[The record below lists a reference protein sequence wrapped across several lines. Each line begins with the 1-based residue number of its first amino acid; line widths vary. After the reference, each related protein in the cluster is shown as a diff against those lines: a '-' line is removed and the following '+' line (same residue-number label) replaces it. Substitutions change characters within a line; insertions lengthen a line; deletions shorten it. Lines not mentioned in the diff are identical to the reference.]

1 MSGAAARPPGSR
13 GHRSPAMQRGTA
25 AAALALLAVLTCCRA
40 NPEPQPHGARD
51 QGNMNVLFII
61 ADDLRTSLGCY
72 GDPLVKSPN
81 IDQLASKS
89 IVFKNAFAQQALC
102 GPSRTSFLTSR
113 RPDTTRLF
121 DHNSYWRTHAG
132 NYTTLPQYLKMNS
145 FLTLSVG
152 KVFHPGIVSNH
163 TDDYPYS
170 WSIPPFHPSTQKYKN
185 AKVCKGPDGKRYA
198 NLVCPVDVKEMPEQT
213 LPDIQSTDE
222 AIRLLKKVK
231 STGNPFFL
239 AVGYHK
245 PHIPL
250 KYPEEFLKL
259 YPLEEIHLA
268 PDPKV
273 PSKLPPVAYNPWTD
287 VRSRDDVRALNIS
300 FPYGP
305 IPDDFQV
312 LIRQSY
318 FAAVS
323 YMDTQVGRLLNALEE
338 QGLAN
343 NTIVVFTS
351 DHGWSLGEHGE
362 WAKYSNFDVA
372 TRVPLMFYVPGLT
385 AALPLP
391 KQRVFPFINPFTDKV
406 GNWPRGLMVEFNVE
420 LVDLFPMVCL
430 LLRLPVPPPCPK
442 PSFHVELCTEG
453 ERIADLW
460 NHRATSDAKDESFV
474 FTQYP
479 RPADIPQPNSDLP
492 LLDDIRIM
500 GYSIR
505 SNDYRFTEWVS
516 YNPSTFTANLT
527 DIHAGELYLH
537 MSDPGQDNNLY
548 NNLEFA
554 ALVRKLSTL
563 IKV

>member
-1 MSGAAARPPGSR
+1 MSGVISCAMKLGCGS
-13 GHRSPAMQRGTA
+13 
-25 AAALALLAVLTCCRA
+25 AAALGLLAVLACCIGHGEA
-40 NPEPQPHGARD
+40 HPQG
-51 QGNMNVLFII
+51 GNMNVLFII

-72 GDPLVKSPN
+72 GDPIVKSPN

-113 RPDTTRLF
+113 RPDTTRLY

-152 KVFHPGIVSNH
+152 KVFHPGIVSNY

-198 NLVCPVDVKEMPEQT
+198 NLVCPVDVKEMPEHT

-222 AIRLLKKVK
+222 AIRLLKNIKN
-231 STGNPFFL
+231 TGNPFFL

-250 KYPEEFLKL
+250 KYPQEFLKL
-259 YPLEEIHLA
+259 YPREEIHLA

-391 KQRVFPFINPFTDKV
+391 KQRIFPFINPFTDKV
-406 GNWPRGLMVEFNVE
+406 GNLPRVSMVEASVE
-420 LVDLFPMVCL
+420 LVDLFPTLCQL
-430 LLRLPVPPPCPK
+430 LKLPIPPMCPSS
-442 PSFHVELCTEG
+442 SFHVELCTEG
-453 ERIADLW
+453 GGMASLF
-460 NHRATSDAKDESFV
+460 NSNTTSNRDESFA

-479 RPADIPQPNSDLP
+479 RPADKPQLNSDLP
-492 LLDDIRIM
+492 LLRDIRIM

-505 SNDYRFTEWVS
+505 SNDYRYTQWVS
-516 YNPSTFTANLT
+516 YNPSTFSANLS
-527 DIHAGELYLH
+527 DVHAGELYFYKT
-537 MSDPGQDNNLY
+537 DPGQDDNLY
-548 NNLEFA
+548 NNMEFA
-554 ALVRKLSTL
+554 GMVRKFSAL
-563 IKV
+563 IKT

>member
-1 MSGAAARPPGSR
+1 MGGAADTAAGCPLDSPALPCPARPCSEEERRRWRWLRLRLRLRRRLRLWLWLCWRCWLVAERTPDHSLTEPGTK
-13 GHRSPAMQRGTA
+13 HQD
-25 AAALALLAVLTCCRA
+25 LT
-40 NPEPQPHGARD
+40 N
-51 QGNMNVLFII
+51 
-61 ADDLRTSLGCY
+61 
-72 GDPLVKSPN
+72 
-81 IDQLASKS
+81 AS
-89 IVFKNAFAQQALC
+89 
-102 GPSRTSFLTSR
+102 
-113 RPDTTRLF
+113 
-121 DHNSYWRTHAG
+121 H
-132 NYTTLPQYLKMNS
+132 
-145 FLTLSVG
+145 LS
-152 KVFHPGIVSNH
+152 GIVSNH

-198 NLVCPVDVKEMPEQT
+198 NLLCPVDVKEMPEQT
-213 LPDIQSTDE
+213 LPDIQSTEE
-222 AIRLLKKVK
+222 AIRLLKKIK

-259 YPLEEIHLA
+259 YPLQEIHLA

-287 VRSRDDVRALNIS
+287 VRSRDDVRALNLS

-305 IPDDFQV
+305 IPDDFQL

-391 KQRVFPFINPFTDKV
+391 KQRVFPFINPFTDQV
-406 GNWPRGLMVEFNVE
+406 GNLPRGSMVEYNVE
-420 LVDLFPMVCL
+420 LVDVFPMVCQL
-430 LLRLPVPPPCPK
+430 LGLPVPPPCPK

-453 ERIADLW
+453 ERTAGPW
-460 NHRATSDAKDESFV
+460 NHRATSDARDESFV

-479 RPADIPQPNSDLP
+479 RPADSPQPNSDLP
-492 LLDDIRIM
+492 LLEDIRIM

-505 SNDYRFTEWVS
+505 SNDYRYTEWVS

-537 MSDPGQDNNLY
+537 KSDPGQDHNLY
-548 NNLEFA
+548 SNLEFA
-554 ALVRKLSTL
+554 ALARKLSAL